1 MASIR
6 GDFGKAAKSGMLSF
20 QDIIMSVT
28 GILIVISLLLA
39 LDIDQQP
46 YELSRTGVSGDTD
59 SPVASQ
65 AELSEVLDKLVR
77 AETQLEELTVTEQ
90 TIESEG
96 ALKAEI
102 SRLEEEIARLAAKS
116 SNQKMETDDVD
127 SEILAKGVEIVRI
140 TSEIEELRK
149 RLEDASGVVDEVSP
163 RLRELENKVKQ
174 AESAVAAARLK
185 GLKVKLVPEQSDTTK
200 EPIIVDLSRTRALVM
215 RFDHPHPVAA
225 ANLPEF
231 YRIIEH
237 FEPTKQYFVLFVRP
251 SGADRFEQIRQAIV
265 NSMFE
270 VGYDAVEEDTEI
282 LLDKNN

>member
-39 LDIDQQP
+39 LEIDQQP
-46 YELSRTGVSGDTD
+46 YELSRSGVSGDTD
-59 SPVASQ
+59 SPVTSQ

-77 AETQLEELTVTEQ
+77 AETRLEQLRAAEQ
-90 TIESEG
+90 TIESE
-96 ALKAEI
+96 AELKAAI
-102 SRLEEEIARLAAKS
+102 SRLEEEVARLAAKS
-116 SNQKMETDDVD
+116 SNQRVASGDTDGNL
-127 SEILAKGVEIVRI
+127 LAKGVEIVSI
-140 TSEIEELRK
+140 TSEIEEIRK
-149 RLEDASGVVDEVSP
+149 RLDDASALVDEESP
-163 RLRELENKVKQ
+163 RLRELEDKVKQ
-174 AESAVAAARLK
+174 AEAAVAAARLK

-215 RFDHPHPVAA
+215 RFDQPKPVPAT
-225 ANLPEF
+225 NLPEF
-231 YRIIEH
+231 YRIIER
-237 FEPTKQYFVLFVRP
+237 FEPTKHYFVLFVRP

-265 NSMFE
+265 NSKFE

-282 LLDKNN
+282 LLDKKN

>member
-39 LDIDQQP
+39 LEIDQQP
-46 YELSRTGVSGDTD
+46 YELSRSGVSGDTD

-77 AETQLEELTVTEQ
+77 AETRLEQLRAAEQ
-90 TIESEG
+90 TIESE
-96 ALKAEI
+96 AELKAAI
-102 SRLEEEIARLAAKS
+102 SRLEEEVARLAAKS
-116 SNQKMETDDVD
+116 SNQSLATGDTDGNL
-127 SEILAKGVEIVRI
+127 LAKGVEIVRI

-149 RLEDASGVVDEVSP
+149 RLDDATAVVDEESP
-163 RLRELENKVKQ
+163 RLRELEDKVKQ
-174 AESAVAAARLK
+174 AEAAVAAARLK
-185 GLKVKLVPEQSDTTK
+185 GLKVKLVPEQSDTSK
-200 EPIIVDLSRTRALVM
+200 EPIIVDLSRTRAHVM
-215 RFDHPHPVAA
+215 RFDHPNPVSAT
-225 ANLPEF
+225 NLPEF
-231 YRIIEH
+231 YRIIER

-265 NSMFE
+265 NSKFE

-282 LLDKNN
+282 LLDKKN

>member
-39 LDIDQQP
+39 LEIDQQP
-46 YELSRTGVSGDTD
+46 YDLSRSGVSGDTD

-77 AETQLEELTVTEQ
+77 AETRLEQLRAAEQ
-90 TIESEG
+90 TIESE
-96 ALKAEI
+96 AELKAAI
-102 SRLEEEIARLAAKS
+102 SRLEEEVARLAAKS
-116 SNQKMETDDVD
+116 SNQRVASGDTDGNL
-127 SEILAKGVEIVRI
+127 LAKGVEIVRI
-140 TSEIEELRK
+140 TSEIDELRK
-149 RLEDASGVVDEVSP
+149 RLDDASAVVDEESP
-163 RLRELENKVKQ
+163 RLRELEDKVKQ
-174 AESAVAAARLK
+174 AEAAVAAARLK

-215 RFDHPHPVAA
+215 RFDHPKPVPAT
-225 ANLPEF
+225 NLPEF
-231 YRIIEH
+231 YRIIER
-237 FEPTKQYFVLFVRP
+237 FEPTKHYFVLFVRP

-265 NSMFE
+265 NSKFE

-282 LLDKNN
+282 LLDKKN